1 MKHNFLHAVAL
12 LAMASPLSSMAQESK
27 VWTLND
33 CIRYALEQNIQLQQ
47 NRLSLE
53 ESKVDVKTAK
63 AALFPS
69 LSFST
74 GHNVMNRPYQETS
87 SMVSGTEIISSSS
100 KTSYTGNYGLDAQ
113 WTVWNGGRRLK
124 TIKQQQLAQETAEL
138 TVAEQEN
145 NLQEQITQ
153 LYVQILYAAESVQIN
168 EGTLE
173 LSRAQYERGKELLA
187 AGEISKSELAQL
199 ESQVSNDNYQLVT
212 AQSTLADYKLQLK
225 QLLELDG
232 EQEFTL
238 AIPELDETKVLS
250 PIPNKADIYN
260 AAALQHSPH
269 PPAQKIAAY
278 SARRIFIV
286 IPLNNRTACG
296 VQFGYGD
303 CI

>member
-12 LAMASPLSSMAQESK
+12 LAMASPLSLMAQESK

-113 WTVWNGGRRLK
+113 WTVRNGGRRLK
-124 TIKQQQLAQETAEL
+124 TI
-138 TVAEQEN
+138 
-145 NLQEQITQ
+145 
-153 LYVQILYAAESVQIN
+153 
-168 EGTLE
+168 
-173 LSRAQYERGKELLA
+173 
-187 AGEISKSELAQL
+187 
-199 ESQVSNDNYQLVT
+199 
-212 AQSTLADYKLQLK
+212 
-225 QLLELDG
+225 
-232 EQEFTL
+232 
-238 AIPELDETKVLS
+238 
-250 PIPNKADIYN
+250 
-260 AAALQHSPH
+260 
-269 PPAQKIAAY
+269 
-278 SARRIFIV
+278 
-286 IPLNNRTACG
+286 
-296 VQFGYGD
+296 
-303 CI
+303 